1 MESSGK
7 ARKPYSKPQVHQVKL
22 HIEEAVLQACK
33 TVPTDTS
40 GKTNQYCGHSGC
52 KKEYG
57 S

>member
-1 MESSGK
+1 MESRGK

-40 GKTNQYCGHSGC
+40 GKANQYCGHSGC